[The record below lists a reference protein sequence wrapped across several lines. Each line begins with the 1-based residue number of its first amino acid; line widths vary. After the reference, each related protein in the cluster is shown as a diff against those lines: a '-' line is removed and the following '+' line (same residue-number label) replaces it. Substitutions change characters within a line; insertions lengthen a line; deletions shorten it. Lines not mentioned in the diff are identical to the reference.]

1 MLASLRRLTPL
12 ICFSLVALFADG
24 QIPTSSTPL
33 QTSSSTAV
41 RLQRLPLAFEQNVGQ
56 AAIGTDYLI
65 RSGILLA
72 S

>member
-12 ICFSLVALFADG
+12 ICFSLVALSLMDKYLLPPHLCKLPVQPPSG
-24 QIPTSSTPL
+24 CSG
-33 QTSSSTAV
+33 
-41 RLQRLPLAFEQNVGQ
+41 LPLAFEQNVGQ